1 MAFSRQTIEDVLGSQ
16 DRDFVSISVDA
27 SIPEAAG
34 LIAKNDIGLLVVMDG
49 DDKFAGVLSER
60 DIIRTVGVNPEAIA
74 ELVVGDLI
82 TRKVI
87 ACDSRAR
94 PSEVIKYM
102 NEKEFRHMPVV
113 DNGAIKGVVS
123 RAEMLKFI

>member
-1 MAFSRQTIEDVLGSQ
+1 MAFNRQTIEDVLGSQ
-16 DRDFVSISVDA
+16 GRDFVSISVDA

-34 LIAKNDIGLLVVMDG
+34 LIAGNGIGLLVVMDG

-87 ACDSRAR
+87 ACDTRA
-94 PSEVIKYM
+94 PFVVVGEGGLAGSEK
-102 NEKEFRHMPVV
+102 
-113 DNGAIKGVVS
+113 S
-123 RAEMLKFI
+123 L